1 MRQGDKLLYDFAEHG
16 KLAIRITAQHDGHE
30 LAVIIPMPETAPK
43 WVPQLLAFT
52 VQETIRKLE
61 SENTMPEH
69 QSALDADEPGAPP
82 GYLIDPDDTR
92 TGSHQDDDTGC
103 AEQVPHDLWDDDP
116 DDQLARGAGET
127 S

>member
-52 VQETIRKLE
+52 VQETIRKIE
-61 SENTMPEH
+61 ATMPEH

-82 GYLIDPDDTR
+82 ATSSTPTTPAPAATR
-92 TGSHQDDDTGC
+92 TTTPAAPNKSPTTSGTTTPTTSSP
-103 AEQVPHDLWDDDP
+103 AAPARP
-116 DDQLARGAGET
+116 DG
-127 S
+127 